1 MATPFQKNGLFYVR
15 RRVPQDLLGLVGRT
29 HYLKSLGTGVAADA
43 AQLFPAANAEVTSYF
58 QQLRVSTGSWPV
70 VAADRIA
77 IIDSAITRLLSEATE
92 VQRRIANFVFIQTSR
107 ARLSDDDTA
116 DSIIAAMLPANKALF
131 VNALVE
137 DLTPFLP
144 QGPLPLPVKVDLQK
158 HVTARLGTF
167 VTDWKL
173 GLNLTENSARK
184 LTPPVVQRDPNVT
197 LTSLLA
203 IWAKALKPSK
213 STCDDATSVVRD
225 FTELFGDMPVKD
237 LTSDDFDYF
246 AEELRKVPAAMS
258 RAERTLPF
266 DQRVTLGD
274 DDSRP
279 KAKGATPAKKLG
291 LVKAIMAYSLKKKH
305 IAYNPAQALE
315 TGYRYQADAR
325 RQMTSSEVKRLFS
338 LPIFTEPAWWEF
350 RQEITDPTLA
360 WVGLIGLAS
369 GSRLGEIA
377 QAHINDVLEDDGVVA
392 LSITADD
399 DPLLPRN
406 VKTPGSQRVIIIH
419 PQIVA
424 LGFLEYV
431 AAVRATE
438 STLLFPDVAVIGGGL
453 RSKEVSRR
461 LNQIVDEVIARVE
474 VVFYSLRHT
483 FKARARA
490 AGVSPDIERQMTGHA
505 PADVSGKYGLAF
517 MGQLAAEMNKITFP
531 MVPWDLIQ
539 TAWDDIDWPS
549 VAAKVT
555 AARGK
560 IVA

>member
-1 MATPFQKNGLFYVR
+1 M
-15 RRVPQDLLGLVGRT
+15 
-29 HYLKSLGTGVAADA
+29 
-43 AQLFPAANAEVTSYF
+43 
-58 QQLRVSTGSWPV
+58 
-70 VAADRIA
+70 
-77 IIDSAITRLLSEATE
+77 
-92 VQRRIANFVFIQTSR
+92 
-107 ARLSDDDTA
+107 
-116 DSIIAAMLPANKALF
+116 
-131 VNALVE
+131 
-137 DLTPFLP
+137 
-144 QGPLPLPVKVDLQK
+144 
-158 HVTARLGTF
+158 
-167 VTDWKL
+167 TDWKL
-173 GLNLTENSARK
+173 GLHFTEQPARK
-184 LTPPVVQRDPNVT
+184 LTPPIVHRDPNVT
-197 LTSLLA
+197 LATLLA

-213 STCDDATSVVRD
+213 STHNDATSVVRD
-225 FTELFGDMPVKD
+225 FTELFGVIPVKD

-246 AEELRKVPAAMS
+246 ADELRKMPAAMS
-258 RAERTLPF
+258 RTKRALPF

-274 DDSRP
+274 EASRP

-291 LVKAIMAYSLKKKH
+291 LLKAVMSYGLKKKH
-305 IAYNPAQALE
+305 IAYNPAQTLA

-325 RQMTSSEVKRLFS
+325 RQMTNSEVKRLFS
-338 LPIFTEPAWWEF
+338 LPIFTEPARWKY
-350 RQEITDPTLA
+350 RQEITDSTLA

-377 QAHINDVLEDDGVVA
+377 QAHINDVLEDEGVVA
-392 LSITADD
+392 LSITADED
-399 DPLLPRN
+399 RLLPRN

-419 PQIVA
+419 PQIVT
-424 LGFLEYV
+424 LGFLDYV
-431 AAVRATE
+431 AAVRATG
-438 STLLFPDVAVIGGGL
+438 STLLFPDVAVVGGGL

-531 MVPWDLIQ
+531 MVPWDLIEA
-539 TAWDDIDWPS
+539 AWNDIDWPS
-549 VAAKVT
+549 VAARVQ